1 MRETIPQAVCL
12 RVGVFSLDTPVFGS
26 CRKRDAAMNDNPDE
40 VRDAEDVIENAERR
54 IVLQDLIW
62 PETGLATR
70 STIPDRPKDGLTE
83 DDIIELTLDFVTLSL
98 TPLEF
103 IQLAAFLRMSID
115 DLLERHPSFQRAVVS
130 AFDIRE

>member
-1 MRETIPQAVCL
+1 MEHQTEELSEREVAT
-12 RVGVFSLDTPVFGS
+12 
-26 CRKRDAAMNDNPDE
+26 E
-40 VRDAEDVIENAERR
+40 HAERR

-62 PETGLATR
+62 PETGLQTR
-70 STIPDRPKDGLTE
+70 SSIPDRPTDALTE
-83 DDIIELTLDFVTLSL
+83 DDIIELSIDFVTLSL

-115 DLLERHPSFQRAVVS
+115 DLLERHPSFQRAVVN

>member
-1 MRETIPQAVCL
+1 VGEIDERESQPGT
-12 RVGVFSLDTPVFGS
+12 
-26 CRKRDAAMNDNPDE
+26 
-40 VRDAEDVIENAERR
+40 RR

-62 PETGLATR
+62 PETGLQTR
-70 STIPDRPKDGLTE
+70 STIPDKPKDTLDE
-83 DDIIELTLDFVTLSL
+83 DDTIELAIDFVTLTL

-115 DLLERHPSFQRAVVS
+115 DLLERHPSFQRAVVA